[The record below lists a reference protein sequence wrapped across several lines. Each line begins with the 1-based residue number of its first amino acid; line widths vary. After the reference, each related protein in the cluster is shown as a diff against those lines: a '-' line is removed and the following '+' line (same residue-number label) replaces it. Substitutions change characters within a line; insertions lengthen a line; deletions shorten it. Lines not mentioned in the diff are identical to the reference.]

1 MLEPRE
7 EEKGISKRRLEAVEQ
22 PRGHEHVGFL
32 DDGKFLDVATSA
44 SYLIVK

>member
-22 PRGHEHVGFL
+22 PRGHVGFL
-32 DDGKFLDVATSA
+32 DDGKFLDVATCA